1 MKNNIVRMQ
10 KDKQDYLSEKELQ
23 SLIDSIEQEEMVHA
37 PQYLKESILDKIM
50 SEERINASSSPMS
63 DNMNNN
69 MNYNTMNQDMN
80 SNVENDPYSSTVH
93 VNAIEDKKEGK

>member
-1 MKNNIVRMQ
+1 MSMLYGIIPYEIYNALNHMMYRFPQLVVGVAIVYLGVAMIRGKKVELDEQASYSDSRADNN
-10 KDKQDYLSEKELQ
+10 S
-23 SLIDSIEQEEMVHA
+23 
-37 PQYLKESILDKIM
+37 
-50 SEERINASSSPMS
+50 MS
-63 DNMNNN
+63 DN